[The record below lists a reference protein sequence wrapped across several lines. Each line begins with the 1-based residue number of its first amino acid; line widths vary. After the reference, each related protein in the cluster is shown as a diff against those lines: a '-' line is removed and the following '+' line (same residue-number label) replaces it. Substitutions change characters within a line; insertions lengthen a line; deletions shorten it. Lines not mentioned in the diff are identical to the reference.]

1 MIPRIVP
8 RIVWKLGRS
17 SGTSCQHLS
26 ISDSMSG
33 GQSFGAT
40 SGLNGGFS
48 DADTLLTI
56 FEIRD
61 NEKIKSRLEG
71 Q

>member
-17 SGTSCQHLS
+17 SGISCQHLS
-26 ISDSMSG
+26 ISDNMSG
-33 GQSFGAT
+33 GQSFGVT
-40 SGLNGGFS
+40 SGLKGGFS

-56 FEIRD
+56 FGINNKR
-61 NEKIKSRLEG
+61 
-71 Q
+71 

>member
-17 SGTSCQHLS
+17 SGISCQHLS
-26 ISDSMSG
+26 INDSISG
-33 GQSFGAT
+33 GQSFGVT
-40 SGLNGGFS
+40 SGLSGGFS

-56 FEIRD
+56 FEI
-61 NEKIKSRLEG
+61 KKSKE
-71 Q
+71 QT